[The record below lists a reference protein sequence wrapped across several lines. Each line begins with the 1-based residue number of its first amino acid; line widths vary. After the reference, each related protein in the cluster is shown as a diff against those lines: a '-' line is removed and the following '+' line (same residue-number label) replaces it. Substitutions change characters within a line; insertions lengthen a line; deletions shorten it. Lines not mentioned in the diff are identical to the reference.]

1 MKKRPTFIREYFR
14 MFMGLIIFLT
24 GCVLM
29 AQSLSYDSYSLWLVA
44 GLILLGGIMAAT
56 GDGIG
61 VIFGVLMLLTGGSIL
76 LHRADLVSIPYFVTM
91 ISWIFLL
98 LGGAIVVVFAKKI
111 IRKWKTND
119 PGDSGVDDL
128 DKVDY

>member
-29 AQSLSYDSYSLWLVA
+29 AQSLSYDSYSLWLVG
-44 GLILLGGIMAAT
+44 GLILLGGMMAAT
-56 GDGIG
+56 GDGVG
-61 VIFGVLMLLTGGSIL
+61 VIFGLLLLLTGGSIL
-76 LHRADLVSIPYFVTM
+76 LHRAGIVSVPYFVTI
-91 ISWIFLL
+91 ISWICIL
-98 LGGAIVVVFAKKI
+98 LGGAMVAAFAIKI
-111 IRKWKTND
+111 IKKWKSND